1 MEIYLYQK
9 ASLVECIDLKGFFCC
24 GYDSCVT
31 HVRRYFYLI
40 GRKTMHHP
48 KIRYC
53 HWIDSPY
60 TLNQGK
66 FLCTDLFPFLWVSIL
81 IFLAV
86 LWISRKKSM
95 RLNCDVLC
103 LWFSHMPTV
112 CSLLLVAL
120 TAVRRIYHLL
130 CLQQYLWSAQ
140 HRSIPS
146 WCACCKSSINFTNK
160 LKCVEERL
168 HTFVW
173 SLLCAIAPL
182 SSSIP
187 HMTSLY
193 FSPPLLSRIT
203 HPRASRETLWG
214 SFDWNDTAASGILK

>member
-1 MEIYLYQK
+1 MHRSVSFPLSFYFDISCCFVDIQKEINAVKLWC
-9 ASLVECIDLKGFFCC
+9 SLFVVLTHAYGVQSVVSSL
-24 GYDSCVT
+24 DSCE
-31 HVRRYFYLI
+31 
-40 GRKTMHHP
+40 K
-48 KIRYC
+48 
-53 HWIDSPY
+53 
-60 TLNQGK
+60 
-66 FLCTDLFPFLWVSIL
+66 DLS
-81 IFLAV
+81 
-86 LWISRKKSM
+86 
-95 RLNCDVLC
+95 
-103 LWFSHMPTV
+103 
-112 CSLLLVAL
+112 
-120 TAVRRIYHLL
+120 
-130 CLQQYLWSAQ
+130 SAQ

>member
-1 MEIYLYQK
+1 
-9 ASLVECIDLKGFFCC
+9 
-24 GYDSCVT
+24 
-31 HVRRYFYLI
+31 
-40 GRKTMHHP
+40 MHHP
-48 KIRYC
+48 KIKYC

-160 LKCVEERL
+160 LKCVEEWL
-168 HTFVW
+168 HTFVSSVCHRTIIQQYSSYDL
-173 SLLCAIAPL
+173 SLFLSTPPL
-182 SSSIP
+182 S
-187 HMTSLY
+187 HH
-193 FSPPLLSRIT
+193 PPTGFTRDLMRIIWLEWYCCFRHFKVGGKQAICYTNLCSRRLCDLVIRSVILSWR
-203 HPRASRETLWG
+203 
-214 SFDWNDTAASGILK
+214 

>member
-9 ASLVECIDLKGFFCC
+9 ASLVGCIDLKGFFCC

-48 KIRYC
+48 KIKYC

-103 LWFSHMPTV
+103 LWFSHM
-112 CSLLLVAL
+112 CSVQS
-120 TAVRRIYHLL
+120 VV
-130 CLQQYLWSAQ
+130 
-140 HRSIPS
+140 
-146 WCACCKSSINFTNK
+146 SSLDSCEK
-160 LKCVEERL
+160 D
-168 HTFVW
+168 
-173 SLLCAIAPL
+173 L
-182 SSSIP
+182 SSSLSTTVFVVCTTQIY
-187 HMTSLY
+187 SLMMCM
-193 FSPPLLSRIT
+193 L
-203 HPRASRETLWG
+203 
-214 SFDWNDTAASGILK
+214 